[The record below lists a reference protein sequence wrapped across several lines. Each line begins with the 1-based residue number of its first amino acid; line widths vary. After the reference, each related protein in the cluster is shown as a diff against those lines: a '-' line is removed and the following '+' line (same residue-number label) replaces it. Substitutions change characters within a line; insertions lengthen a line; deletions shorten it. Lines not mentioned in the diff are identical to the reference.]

1 MVHLIQGRIEDEFST
16 ADYINNSIIK
26 IFFNI
31 IMTHVNEEMSPIE
44 IIIRHTETMISYLI
58 IAVIVS

>member
-1 MVHLIQGRIEDEFST
+1 MNLAQQ
-16 ADYINNSIIK
+16 IILTIALLK

-31 IMTHVNEEMSPIE
+31 IMTSVKEEMSPIE

-58 IAVIVS
+58 IAVIVNVSRET

>member
-1 MVHLIQGRIEDEFST
+1 MEKIVVLAVLTI
-16 ADYINNSIIK
+16 ALLK

-31 IMTHVNEEMSPIE
+31 IMTNVNEEMSPIE

>member
-1 MVHLIQGRIEDEFST
+1 MNLAQQ
-16 ADYINNSIIK
+16 IILTIALLK
-26 IFFNI
+26 IFFTI

>member
-1 MVHLIQGRIEDEFST
+1 MNLAQQ
-16 ADYINNSIIK
+16 IILTIALLK

-31 IMTHVNEEMSPIE
+31 IMTHVNEEMSSIE

>member
-1 MVHLIQGRIEDEFST
+1 MNLAQK
-16 ADYINNSIIK
+16 IIVTIALLK
-26 IFFNI
+26 IDFNI
-31 IMTHVNEEMSPIE
+31 IMTNVNEEMSPIE

>member
-1 MVHLIQGRIEDEFST
+1 MNLAQH
-16 ADYINNSIIK
+16 IILTIALLK

-31 IMTHVNEEMSPIE
+31 IMTNVNEEMSPIE